1 MFDNHTIRIT
11 SFFGII
17 NFIILLCV
25 FHKAYFSVFVLIPAI
40 MLITNKFKNNKY
52 FREEDL
58 IVIVFSIYFAYI
70 LQFII
75 YNFFEFNVFLCIL
88 VSISVTSI
96 ITCLVL
102 AFSFLIALI
111 SKPIFHYL
119 KMD

>member
-1 MFDNHTIRIT
+1 MFDKHTIRIT
-11 SFFGII
+11 SFFGIL

-25 FHKAYFSVFVLIPAI
+25 FHKAYFSVVILIPAI

-52 FREEDL
+52 FQEEDL

-70 LQFII
+70 LQFIVHH
-75 YNFFEFNVFLCIL
+75 FFEFNIFLCIL
-88 VSISVTSI
+88 VAISITTI

-102 AFSFLIALI
+102 GFSFFIGLI

-119 KMD
+119 NMD